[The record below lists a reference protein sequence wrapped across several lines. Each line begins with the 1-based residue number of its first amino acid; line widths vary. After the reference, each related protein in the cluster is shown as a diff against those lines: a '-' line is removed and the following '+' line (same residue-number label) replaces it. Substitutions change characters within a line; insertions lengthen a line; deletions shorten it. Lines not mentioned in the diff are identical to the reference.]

1 MRTGPAPTTNGT
13 AGNGKGEPP
22 APSKER
28 PAPGAGPFG
37 MILFLTSLGVLF
49 LGSLV
54 AYSVIRL
61 RSADWPPPGTPAL
74 PAGLWVSSG
83 LIVLGSV
90 AIQSALHRIRRG
102 QRLWTRTW
110 LSGTLVLAL
119 AFLGT
124 QTANWI
130 ALLRVQGDTT
140 LYGWLF
146 YFMTGLHAAHVI
158 GGVVPLVVVTVNAF
172 YDRYSPLRHGAIR
185 YCAMYWHFLGGVW
198 LALFAM
204 LKLA

>member
-1 MRTGPAPTTNGT
+1 MRTGPAATTNGT
-13 AGNGKGEPP
+13 SGNGKGQPH

-37 MILFLTSLGVLF
+37 MALFLASLGVLF

-54 AYSVIRL
+54 AYTVVRL
-61 RSADWPPPGTPAL
+61 RSGDWPPAGAPAL

-90 AIQSALHRIRRG
+90 AIQTALTVVRRG
-102 QRLWTRTW
+102 HPEWTKTW
-110 LSGTLVLAL
+110 LAGTLALAL

-130 ALLRVQGDTT
+130 ALFRAQSGPT

-146 YFMTGLHAAHVI
+146 YFTTGLHAAHVI

-172 YDRYSPLRHGAIR
+172 YDRYSPLRHEAIR